1 MTVLGHF
8 GGECYSH
15 AMQTPSQIPD
25 RKTALGRLQAL
36 PAGHNL
42 YELAQSY
49 GITVLRNGR
58 LNKGWAGQTLER
70 VAGLSTNN
78 SAGRDGAD
86 FELKSTTLV
95 QRKGIWRPRET
106 IKVTTLNPLR
116 ILDEE
121 FDTSALW
128 TKLSRLILVG
138 CSYPSPTHCEVVR
151 VASVNTADT
160 ETKQA
165 LEGFWLDVKNTVC
178 NGEIRDYKNLG
189 SSDDL
194 LQLRPTGTSRDL
206 SLCPITQE
214 YFPSCA
220 FYATKRL
227 IERFFAVGVT
237 VQQNLY

>member
-1 MTVLGHF
+1 M
-8 GGECYSH
+8 
-15 AMQTPSQIPD
+15 SQNLIIPD
-25 RKTALGRLQAL
+25 RKTALERLTSF
-36 PAGHNL
+36 PPRSNL
-42 YELAQSY
+42 YEVAEKF

-70 VAGLSTNN
+70 IAGLSTNN
-78 SAGRDGAD
+78 FAGRDGAD

-95 QRKGIWRPRET
+95 ERNGVWVPRET
-106 IKVTTLNPLR
+106 IKVTTLNPAR

-121 FDTSALW
+121 FQTSALW

-138 CSYPSPTHCEVVR
+138 CAYPKDNTCEIVR
-151 VASVNTADT
+151 IASVDT
-160 ETKQA
+160 VDTQTKDQ
-165 LEGFWLDVKNTVC
+165 LESFWLDVKHTVL
-178 NGEIRDYKNLG
+178 NGEIAEYKNLG

-220 FYATKRL
+220 FYATKKL
-227 IERFFAVGVT
+227 IQRFFAVGVSDLSI
-237 VQQNLY
+237 LY